1 MKGGKT
7 PLGYTIIEVM
17 IVLAV
22 SGIMFL
28 IAANFINGKQAK
40 TAFTQGTN
48 ETASQIQNV
57 IEQVSNGKYS
67 DIPLNCSFDGT
78 TTTVTGGAQSQGTNP
93 TCTFLGKLLRFSS
106 VNKHTYK
113 LLSLAAGRVDASNG
127 NPSFTSVDPVV
138 ITDLTN
144 SQNIAQQLDVDGV
157 SVTDQGGTTH
167 NNYYNF
173 GFSQGLGT
181 SSGGSFQSGAQT
193 LSLVYSPVNLSNP
206 STPDTSV
213 NGNLAYAKAVTVCL
227 TDGTRYAKILIGSPN
242 NDSQLSVRR
251 TVVPTEALCLAL

>member
-22 SGIMFL
+22 SGGMFL

-67 DIPLNCSFDGT
+67 DIPLNCTFDGT
-78 TTTVTGGAQSQGTNP
+78 TTTVISGTLPSQGTNP

-113 LLSLAAGRVDASNG
+113 VLSLAGGRADASGG
-127 NPSFTSVDPVV
+127 NPTLASVHPVV

-144 SQNIAQQLDVDGV
+144 SQDIAQQLDVAGV
-157 SVTDQGGTTH
+157 SVTDLSGVTYT
-167 NNYYNF
+167 NYYNF
-173 GFSQGLGT
+173 GFSQGLGS

-193 LSLVYSPVNLSNP
+193 LSLVYSPVNLSDP
-206 STPDTSV
+206 ATPDTNA
-213 NGNLAYAKAVTVCL
+213 NGSLAYAQAVTVCL
-227 TDGTRYAKILIGSPN
+227 TDGTRYARILIGSPN
-242 NDSQLSVRR
+242 NDSQLSVKLQ
-251 TVVPTEALCLAL
+251 VVTLCP

>member
-22 SGIMFL
+22 SGGMFL

-67 DIPLNCSFDGT
+67 DIPLNCTFDGT
-78 TTTVTGGAQSQGTNP
+78 TTTVIPGGTRSQGTNP

-113 LLSLAAGRVDASNG
+113 VLSLAAGRADASGG
-127 NPSFTSVDPVV
+127 NPSFASVKPAV

-144 SQNIAQQLDVDGV
+144 SQDIAQQLDVAGV
-157 SVTDQGGTTH
+157 SVTDLSGVTYT
-167 NNYYNF
+167 NYYNF
-173 GFSQGLGT
+173 GFSQGLGS

-193 LSLVYSPVNLSNP
+193 LSLVYSPVNLSDP
-206 STPDTSV
+206 ATADTSA
-213 NGNLAYAKAVTVCL
+213 NGNLAYAQAVTVCL

-242 NDSQLSVRR
+242 NDSQLSVKLQ
-251 TVVPTEALCLAL
+251 VVTLCP